1 MLRIAFTAADLTR
14 VRLAHSPMVEVVTS
28 SFALNQPDRFR
39 MYGSW
44 RTRVRPLVAR
54 AGLETMLAVVCGP
67 ACYVPDF
74 LTPVPATARPSLE
87 EEVRVLAATPLD
99 QVAAEVATAWAGHPA
114 PPQIARFATDPAGG
128 LAELIQQ
135 IRRYFRLAIAPIWPR
150 VRAVAEAE
158 IAQRARTAAELGP
171 RALLEDLHPQ
181 LDWDGAALRLAHAKS
196 RDWELDGHPLALL
209 PAGFAGPLVHTMTE
223 APTGRALWY
232 PPRGYGRLLGP
243 GRQGEPGSALAA
255 LLGPTRAAVLT
266 LLAAPGTTGEVA
278 AALELAPA
286 TASHHL
292 TILRNAGLVAAERIG
307 RRLRYLRTPLG
318 EQLTAGSEAPSA
330 GPPVF

>member
-1 MLRIAFTAADLTR
+1 VIRIAFTAADLTR
-14 VRLAHSPMVEVVTS
+14 LRLTHSPMVEVVTS
-28 SFALNQPDRFR
+28 SFALNQPNRFW

-44 RTRVRPLVAR
+44 RARVRPLVAR

-87 EEVRVLAATPLD
+87 EEVRVLAATPLH
-99 QVAAEVATAWAGHPA
+99 QVAAEVDAAWAGHPA
-114 PPQIARFATDPAGG
+114 PPQIVRFATDPAGG
-128 LAELIQQ
+128 LDDLIQQ
-135 IRRYFRLAIAPIWPR
+135 IRRYFQLAIAPIWPR
-150 VRAVAEAE
+150 LRAVAEAE

-181 LDWDGAALRLAHAKS
+181 LDWDGSALQLAHVKI
-196 RDWELDGHPLALL
+196 RDWELDGHPLTLL

-232 PPRGYGRLLGP
+232 PPRGYGRLWGP
-243 GRQGEPGSALAA
+243 TRQFEPGSALAA

-266 LLAAPGTTGEVA
+266 LLAVPSTTGEVA
-278 AALELAPA
+278 AALQLAPA

-292 TILRNAGLVAAERIG
+292 TILRNAGLVVAERIG

-318 EQLTAGSEAPSA
+318 EQLTAGSETPSA
-330 GPPVF
+330 GSPR